1 MPIALCQQPTLRTG
15 WEKIANRPMKLN
27 LTLGLLCHIQLFD
40 KQGFNNKGACWI
52 SSSKTKK
59 TFF

>member
-1 MPIALCQQPTLRTG
+1 
-15 WEKIANRPMKLN
+15 MKLN

-59 TFF
+59 TFFIVIPAGGKGAGLCESRNLRSR